1 MSDLNTWGNLQAP
14 YSQEAEEAVLGAIIT
29 APQRFIQVST
39 FLKAADFFI
48 LRNRYVWE
56 ALEGLAARDEKI
68 DYLTICEE
76 LKNKKRLTE
85 IGGAAYITQLLNS
98 VPTSVHAE
106 VYGKLVHTFSIRR
119 GLLKS
124 ADEIKALALNAELPV
139 DDVLAKSGRLITD
152 IQVGAKDD
160 SEQSFLETAGE
171 YFDLVE
177 RMIKDPR
184 LLRGIPTGFTEI
196 DRVLLGLNAPDLII
210 IAARP
215 GMGKSSYLL
224 CMLLNILRANP
235 EKVCGLFSLEMDRKQ
250 VTERAASISS
260 NINLLTLREGKLDPK
275 EWRRFVKTMGD
286 ISKYNLKIDDRSKLS
301 PQQLR
306 AKCYQ
311 WIARHGRLDVIAVD
325 YLQLMSVPEFRA
337 SERVQ
342 EVAFISRELK
352 NLAKEFG
359 VPVLA
364 AAQLNREVE
373 NRADKRPHLSDLKES
388 GAIEQD
394 SDIVQF
400 IYRDDY
406 YNKASTTPNQAEI
419 ITAKHRNGPTLT
431 TPLYF
436 DAPLTKFS
444 DMPHKPVHF
453 NSEDE

>member
-1 MSDLNTWGNLQAP
+1 MNDLNGLSAAP
-14 YSQEAEEAVLGAIIT
+14 YSQEAEEAVLGAVIT
-29 APQRFIQVST
+29 APQRFVQVAA
-39 FLKAADFFI
+39 FLKADDFFI

-56 ALEGLAARDEKI
+56 ALEGQAARDEKI
-68 DYLTICEE
+68 DYLTICQE
-76 LKNKKRLTE
+76 LKNQKHLTD
-85 IGGAAYITQLLNS
+85 IGGEAFITQLINS
-98 VPTSVHAE
+98 APTSAHAE
-106 VYGKLVHTFSIRR
+106 TYGKIVYSFSVRR
-119 GLLKS
+119 RLMNS
-124 ADEIKALALNAELPV
+124 ADEIRALALNAELPV

-152 IQVGAKDD
+152 IQIGVKDD
-160 SEQSFLETAGE
+160 SEQSFLETTGE

-177 RMIKDPR
+177 RMIKAPR

-196 DRVLLGLNAPDLII
+196 DKVMLGLNAPDLII
-210 IAARP
+210 VAARP

-224 CMLLNILRANP
+224 CILLNILRASP

-250 VTERAASISS
+250 VTERAASISG
-260 NINLLTLREGKLDPK
+260 NINLLTLREGKLDQT
-275 EWRRFVKTMGD
+275 EWGRFVKTMGA

-325 YLQLMSVPEFRA
+325 YLQLMSVPGFRA

-352 NLAKEFG
+352 NLAKEFR

-388 GAIEQD
+388 GEIEE
-394 SDIVQF
+394 SADIVQF

-406 YNKASTTPNQAEI
+406 YNPASARPNQADI

-431 TPLYF
+431 TTLYF

-444 DMPHKPVHF
+444 DMPRIP
-453 NSEDE
+453 